1 MKRPP
6 EIVEAD
12 LPIDLDALWAGVA
25 DKLEQ
30 RGIVAGVE
38 LVEAERLF
46 WQELGATDDWL
57 KVSIAGGDSL
67 ELVAVLAPAFERR
80 FIAKALRLAGRAYV
94 RSA

>member
-1 MKRPP
+1 MAKRPP

-12 LPIDLDALWAGVA
+12 LAIDLDALWAGVA

-30 RGIVAGVE
+30 RGIAAGVE

-57 KVSIAGGDSL
+57 KVATAAGSL